1 MKKYSRMALLV
12 VVAAILVLWGTP
24 FGKLTAQEEKDAVEK
39 VIQAWR
45 NRQERTRS
53 GHFIMEESRTF
64 AEGTLTSKANS
75 FRSRLLEPGI
85 QAEARNGPFRD
96 TTVEVQ
102 SILSFEG
109 DRMRYTIKGS
119 QWAPEREEFL
129 ESTYLSVFD
138 GSVGKTFYSD
148 SDGGKLF
155 PLGFIDAKTD
165 KNPDAQTCYLY
176 AIFMNYRPFHPAMGQ
191 FSSQG
196 WTMAGKGVVDGKD
209 CLIVENVGN
218 SWTKSCWV
226 DPARDYII
234 LRYTNRTTRGSK
246 DVSKLNISYLNDKNN
261 GCIPSLWKAV
271 LLFPERGTLNEGS
284 TVSVSSYTINPSF
297 EPSEF
302 QFDFPVGTFVR
313 HFQEKDQ
320 YLVDKNGGKRI
331 VTQEELNRNVTY
343 AQLRDTPSGMAGLAP
358 SRRWSWPV
366 LLIAGSLLGIF
377 LSALWR
383 RRRTPAADSI

>member
-1 MKKYSRMALLV
+1 MKSYSRTALFV
-12 VVAAILVLWGTP
+12 VAAAILVLSVAS
-24 FGKLTAQEEKDAVEK
+24 FGNLAAQEEKDTVNK

-45 NRQERTRS
+45 NRQERVRS
-53 GHFIMEESRTF
+53 GHFVMEESRTF
-64 AEGTLTSKANS
+64 AEGTLTAKANS
-75 FRSRLLEPGI
+75 FRSRLLEPGV

-109 DRMRYTIKGS
+109 DRMRYTIKGP

-138 GSVGKTFYSD
+138 GSLGKTFYSD
-148 SDGGKLF
+148 SADEKLF
-155 PLGFIDAKTD
+155 PLGFIDVKTD
-165 KNPDAQTCYLY
+165 RNPDAKTCYLY
-176 AIFMNYRPFHPAMGQ
+176 ALFMNYRPFHPTMGQ

-196 WTMAGKGVVDGKD
+196 WTTAGKGVVDGKD
-209 CLIVENVGN
+209 CLIVENVGS

-234 LRYTNRTTRGSK
+234 LRYTNRTTRGGK
-246 DVSKLNISYLNDKNN
+246 DVSKLDISYINDKKN
-261 GCIPSLWKAV
+261 GWIPSRWKAV
-271 LLFPERGTLNEGS
+271 LLFPERGTLDESS
-284 TVSVSSYTINPSF
+284 TTTVSSYTINPSF

-302 QFDFPVGTFVR
+302 QIDFPVGTFVR
-313 HFQEKDQ
+313 HYQEPDQ

-343 AQLRDTPSGMAGLAP
+343 AQLRDTPSGMAGLV
-358 SRRWSWPV
+358 SRRRVWPA
-366 LLIAGSLLGIF
+366 LLVGTLFILFA
-377 LSALWR
+377 ALMWR
-383 RRRTPAADSI
+383 RRRTPATDSI